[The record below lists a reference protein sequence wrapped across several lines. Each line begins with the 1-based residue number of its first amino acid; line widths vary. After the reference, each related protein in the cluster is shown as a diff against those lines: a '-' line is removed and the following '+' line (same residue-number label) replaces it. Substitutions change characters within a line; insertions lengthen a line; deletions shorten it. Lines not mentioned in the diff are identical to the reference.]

1 MENKAFLLGILLL
14 LSVNACA
21 LQASYMYTSL
31 SFWRGWE
38 PWVNVVE
45 EGKTG
50 ICGCP
55 ERCFTDTCPAS
66 YVNSKCLLDC
76 VFEQDSVITGHLCP
90 FEADAMGCNPS
101 GSFAPVPFVGFVSKF
116 TIPEDL
122 KLVSSDG
129 RVVADELCVGDEFRL
144 QKGVNKGEY
153 WQDGGNEDSP
163 PIYWVDDV
171 EKIVD
176 KVLDYHR
183 QKKTQQS
190 DVCPTQKV
198 ADGYV
203 DQLTG
208 LPVHSLMV
216 EEKVGQE
223 GDEYVL
229 LDHTGY
235 YVLFIGNMICS
246 LKEKGLDVKGLEKQG
261 DNYVVSG
268 RDVVDFTASFDVE
281 CAYYLYGEGL
291 TEETPATPGIQ
302 EFDYCTGFNT
312 LKVPLVIQAG
322 PEATAQDWGTQ
333 DVKYYSKADFFKV
346 GNITLKKTIKVVD
359 TANPKLSL
367 QVQGAEGLKPGE
379 KNVIRVLVKNEGVVD
394 AEVIKVSADGSYSFI
409 SCDSEVMKP
418 GDETECLLSIAPA
431 MGRGLKVLVDYE
443 YKSCG
448 KTKTGSVSKVLI
460 ESTAVTPAAS
470 AQVYSID
477 VHGDCE
483 NSYYGCSTP
492 DKDGEFTAGYGCHQ
506 TKNAQ
511 GVYYS
516 AVKERF
522 DLVYDLPGMPAEK
535 VVGASLNLNIA
546 SLNKPQTVGV
556 YSADSGTSLV
566 TCTAGGDIC
575 LQPYCRECQAA
586 YDYEGSVK
594 QSDQII
600 TSAGKASFDVTDAVK
615 KAYGA
620 GRKQLFLQVRG
631 AEEGWESQGQSMC
644 DKENNWVKQDI
655 AFYGKGPNQ
664 PVLEIVST

>member
-14 LSVNACA
+14 LSVNVCA

-31 SFWRGWE
+31 SFWRSWE

-55 ERCFTDTCPAS
+55 EKCYTLTCDED
-66 YVNSKCLLDC
+66 YGTSKCLLDC
-76 VFEQDSVITGHLCP
+76 VFEEDSSVTGHLCP
-90 FEADAMGCNPS
+90 FEAGAMGCNNLPS
-101 GSFAPVPFVGFVSKF
+101 SYPIVPFVGFVSKF

-122 KLVSSDG
+122 KLVTPDG
-129 RVVADELCVGDEFRL
+129 RVVADEVCVGDKFRL

-163 PIYWVDDV
+163 PVYWVDDV

-190 DVCPTQKV
+190 DVCPTEKV

-208 LPVHSLMV
+208 LPLHSLKV
-216 EEKVGQE
+216 EGKIGME
-223 GDEYVL
+223 GNKLTVVNYTDSDYA
-229 LDHTGY
+229 
-235 YVLFIGNMICS
+235 LFIGNMICS

-261 DNYVVSG
+261 DNYVVLG
-268 RDVVDFTASFDVE
+268 KDVVDFTATFDVE
-281 CAYYLYGEGL
+281 CAYYLYGEGFAF
-291 TEETPATPGIQ
+291 EGVQIQ
-302 EFDYCTGFNT
+302 DLGQDLGLCLGFNT

-322 PEATAQDWGTQ
+322 PEATVLDWGTHN
-333 DVKYYSKADFFKV
+333 VKYYSKADFFKV

-367 QVQGAEGLKPGE
+367 QVQGAEDLKPGE

-431 MGRGLKVLVDYE
+431 MGQGLKVDVDYR

-460 ESTAVTPAAS
+460 DSTMIMPAAS

-477 VHGDCE
+477 VHGGCE
-483 NSYYGCSTP
+483 NQYYGCYSP
-492 DKDGEFTAGYGCHQ
+492 DNDGKFAAGYECYNTGGQ
-506 TKNAQ
+506 
-511 GVYYS
+511 YYS
-516 AVKERF
+516 PVRERF
-522 DLVYDLPGMPAEK
+522 DLRFVLPDLTSK
-535 VVGASLNLNIA
+535 TVLGASLNLFATNANRAQEVRVFSGKVDWTPTSCSA
-546 SLNKPQTVGV
+546 S
-556 YSADSGTSLV
+556 
-566 TCTAGGDIC
+566 GDIC
-575 LQPYCRECQAA
+575 ARPYCEQCAPLFDFAGGVERSAQTIGSGGKVSYDLTDQVKEA
-586 YDYEGSVK
+586 YSGGL
-594 QSDQII
+594 
-600 TSAGKASFDVTDAVK
+600 SALD
-615 KAYGA
+615 
-620 GRKQLFLQVRG
+620 LQVRG
-631 AEEGWESQGQSMC
+631 EEDVWASAGKDSCGRKDDWI
-644 DKENNWVKQDI
+644 KQDAEFAGI
-655 AFYGKGPNQ
+655 VGSKPY
-664 PVLEIVST
+664 LEIVYM